1 MFWHYI
7 ATKTPF
13 ISIMEREIIQ
23 NVFTLQLQLPLL
35 LMFIILCIPC
45 RGVSK
50 EDYSPDTYPPY
61 CVGMGYIISSDILE
75 KMMLIVPTQPL
86 FVLEDVYV
94 GLVLENLKIVPVDN
108 RKCLQI
114 HYDYSWDVCQHK
126 DMLLS
131 LEANPKQMLGLHFKF
146 SQLTK
151 CGRVDYV

>member
-1 MFWHYI
+1 
-7 ATKTPF
+7 
-13 ISIMEREIIQ
+13 
-23 NVFTLQLQLPLL
+23 
-35 LMFIILCIPC
+35 MFIILYVSC
-45 RGVSK
+45 RAVSK
-50 EDYSPDTYPPY
+50 EDYPRDTYPSY

-108 RKCLQI
+108 RKYLQV

-131 LEANPKQMLGLHFKF
+131 LEANPKQMLGLYFKF
-146 SQLTK
+146 LQLAK
-151 CGRVDYV
+151 CGRVVYV